1 MNPLMQLHPLG
12 QSVWLDYI
20 QRDLLRSG
28 ALARMVRDD
37 GVRGITSNPTI
48 FEKAINASTEYDDA
62 VIKLTQENPQASSRD
77 VFYSLA
83 IEDIQGAADLLRPVY
98 DLSSGRDGMVSLE
111 VSPDLAYDT
120 HATVAEARRLHERVN
135 RPNLMIKVPATREGL
150 PAVEA
155 LIGDG
160 INVNVTLLFSVQR
173 YEEVVDAY
181 MKGLL
186 ARVGR
191 GLPVQQIASVASFFV
206 SRVDSTVDKIL
217 QQRLEQADGEEQERI
232 RGLLGTAAVANAKM
246 AYQAYQSLFTSQRFK
261 PLMAAGAQTQRLL
274 WASTGTKNPAYS
286 DVLYVDNL
294 IGTDTV
300 NTMPPATLEAFKD
313 HGTAAVTIERDI
325 DQARLTLAMLRDRGI
340 DLGAITERL
349 ERDGVALFADSFAT
363 LLASIDKKIRTLAGA
378 TPAYAE

>member
-1 MNPLMQLHPLG
+1 MNPLMQLHSLG

-28 ALARMVRDD
+28 ALARMIRDD

-48 FEKAINASTEYDDA
+48 FEKAINASTEYDAA
-62 VIKLTQENPQASSRD
+62 VVKLMEKNARASSRD

-98 DLSSGRDGMVSLE
+98 EQSSGRDGMVSLE

-120 HATVAEARRLHERVN
+120 QATIAEARRLHERVN

-186 ARVGR
+186 ARVSR
-191 GLPVQQIASVASFFV
+191 GQPVQQVASVASFFI
-206 SRVDSTVDKIL
+206 SRVDNTVDGL
-217 QQRLEQADGEEQERI
+217 LEERLAQADGEERERI
-232 RGLLGTAAVANAKM
+232 RGLLGMTAIANAKM
-246 AYQAYQSLFTSQRFK
+246 AYEAYQNLFTSQRFK

-286 DVLYVDNL
+286 DVLYVDDL

-313 HGTAAVTIERDI
+313 HGTAAVTIEQDVE
-325 DQARLTLAMLRDRGI
+325 QARLSLAMLRDRGI
-340 DLGAITERL
+340 DLDAITDQL
-349 ERDGVALFADSFAT
+349 ERDGVKLFADSFST
-363 LLASIDKKIRTLAGA
+363 LLASIEKKTRALAGTA
-378 TPAYAE
+378 TA

>member
-28 ALARMVRDD
+28 ALARMIRDD

-48 FEKAINASTEYDDA
+48 FEKAINTSSEYDDA
-62 VIKLTQENPQASSRD
+62 VTKVMEHNPRTSSRD
-77 VFYSLA
+77 LFYSLA

-98 DLSSGRDGMVSLE
+98 EQSGGRDGMVSLE

-120 HATVAEARRLHERVN
+120 QATIAEARRLHERVN

-150 PAVEA
+150 PAVET

-186 ARVGR
+186 ARVER
-191 GLPVQQIASVASFFV
+191 RQPVQHIASVASFFV
-206 SRVDSTVDKIL
+206 SRVDATVDKL
-217 QQRLEQADGEEQERI
+217 LEEQLEQAGGDEQARI
-232 RGLLGTAAVANAKM
+232 RGLLGTTAIANARM
-246 AYQAYQSLFTSQRFK
+246 AYQAYQTLFTSQRFK

-286 DVLYVDNL
+286 DVLYVDEL

-313 HGTAAVTIERDI
+313 HGTAAVTIEKDI
-325 DQARLTLAMLRDRGI
+325 DQARLALAMLGDRGI
-340 DLGAITERL
+340 DLDAVTDRL
-349 ERDGVALFADSFAT
+349 ERDGVQLFADSFST
-363 LLASIDKKIRTLAGA
+363 LLASIDKKSRALSGTAA
-378 TPAYAE
+378 V